1 MNRDLRCVTKLACSE
16 LSSLRSGTIL
26 VKLGGIPGLKLGA
39 LRSSHIGEFWNTT
52 LRAKARGF
60 NPSNVFV
67 TKSQLFVLK
76 HELLSVYQS
85 LASFLSVFSQK
96 QKVALWNC

>member
-1 MNRDLRCVTKLACSE
+1 MDFWR
-16 LSSLRSGTIL
+16 
-26 VKLGGIPGLKLGA
+26 PGNIEYFREVGA

-76 HELLSVYQS
+76 HEVLSVYQS

-96 QKVALWNC
+96 QKVALWNCFSYVFCRGQHLV